1 MQAFRRSLEIFFSTC
16 ASKNNIVKERWK
28 ENSGRSGRKE
38 MEEREEVR
46 VRKEGQMSSAGN

>member
-28 ENSGRSGRKE
+28 ENSGRSGKKE
-38 MEEREEVR
+38 MEERDEVR